1 MPLSRRVFVK
11 TLGLGAAGAVANSWI
26 GARGREAWVWASEP
40 MEANADEIIISSNEN
55 PLGPGKAVLK
65 AIEAAIGPNG
75 AKPGRYPSAYRDPLK
90 EAIAK
95 KFSVKPENVLVGC
108 GSTQILTTVTH
119 VYTSEDKP
127 LVGSLPTYEECSG
140 YAARIGSPVKA
151 VPLDSRFKMDLDR
164 TLTVSKGA
172 GLVFFCSP
180 NNPVATL
187 ISTSDAKEFFPR
199 VLKRSPETRIL
210 VDEAYIDYV
219 TEPGHETF
227 IPLAIQE
234 PRVIVARTFSKAYG
248 MAGLR
253 VGYAIA
259 HKDTIE
265 GLAKWQMTNAI
276 SGLSMAGAI
285 AAIEQDESFIENERG
300 RNTKVRDYTR
310 NFFKKAGYQD
320 TESQTNFLFVDVR
333 MPTEEFREECRKR
346 GVRVG
351 RPFPPLWT
359 HARISLGTMEEMKR
373 ATKVFAEVLGVE
385 AKAAAA
391 A

>member
-1 MPLSRRVFVK
+1 MD
-11 TLGLGAAGAVANSWI
+11 TGT
-26 GARGREAWVWASEP
+26 
-40 MEANADEIIISSNEN
+40 DEIILSSNEN
-55 PLGPGKAVLK
+55 PLGPGKVVLK
-65 AIEAAIGPNG
+65 AIEEAMGPNG
-75 AKPGRYPSAYRDPLK
+75 AWPGRYPSAFRYPLK

-95 KFSVKPENVLVGC
+95 KFRVKPENVLVGC

-119 VYTSEDKP
+119 LYTSKDKP

-140 YAARIGSPVKA
+140 YAARIGSPLKA
-151 VPLDSRFKMDLDR
+151 VPLDSQFNMDLDR
-164 TLTVSKGA
+164 TLTVAKGA
-172 GLVFFCSP
+172 GLVYFCSP
-180 NNPVATL
+180 NNPVATM

-210 VDEAYIDYV
+210 IDEAYIDYV

-234 PRVIVARTFSKAYG
+234 PRVVVARTFSKAYG

-259 HKDTIE
+259 HEDTIE
-265 GLAKWQMTNAI
+265 ELAKWQMGNAI
-276 SGLSMAGAI
+276 SCLSL
-285 AAIEQDESFIENERG
+285 AAAVASIEQDESFIEKERR
-300 RNTKVRDYTR
+300 RNSKVRDFTR
-310 NFFKKAGYQD
+310 SFFEGAGYQS
-320 TESQTNFLFVDVR
+320 TESQTNFAFVDVR
-333 MPTEEFREECRKR
+333 MPIEEFRAECRKR

-373 ATKVFAEVLGVE
+373 ATKVFAEVLGA
-385 AKAAAA
+385 AKAVAA
-391 A
+391 